1 MPNPRTPLAKAK
13 LTGADKTHPE
23 RFKKRTEPKVSGEP
37 VGSPPAHLSKTA
49 KQVWKEAV
57 SDMGWLG
64 REDRL
69 ALENLANAVG
79 QARDLVKLGEMIP
92 ASMLAAINTAI
103 GKIGASPTDRGK
115 VFQQPDTEDDD
126 DPFKQF
132 MQ

>member
-1 MPNPRTPLAKAK
+1 MARPQTPLAKAK
-13 LTGADKTHPE
+13 LTGQDKKHPD
-23 RFKKRTEPKVSGEP
+23 RFKKRSEPPVSGEP
-37 VGSPPAHLSKTA
+37 IGNPPAHLSKTA

-57 SDMGWLG
+57 ADMGWLG

-69 ALENLANAVG
+69 ALENLCNAVG

-115 VFQQPDTEDDD
+115 VFQPGSDTEED

>member
-1 MPNPRTPLAKAK
+1 MARPQTPLAKAK
-13 LTGADKTHPE
+13 LTGQDKKHPD
-23 RFKKRTEPKVSGEP
+23 RFKKRSEPKLSGAP
-37 VGSPPAHLSKTA
+37 VGNPPAHLSKSA

-57 SDMGWLG
+57 SDMGWLT

-69 ALENLANAVG
+69 ALENLSNAVG
-79 QARDLVKLGEMIP
+79 QARDLVKLGELIP

-115 VFQQPDTEDDD
+115 VFQQTNDEDED
-126 DPFKQF
+126 DPFKRF

>member
-1 MPNPRTPLAKAK
+1 MPRPQTPLSKAK
-13 LTGADKTHPE
+13 LTGADKKHPD
-23 RFKKRTEPKVSGEP
+23 RFKKRNEPQLSGDP
-37 VGSPPAHLSKTA
+37 VGNPPAYLSKAA

-57 SDMGWLG
+57 ADMGWLG

-69 ALENLANAVG
+69 ALENLSNAVG

-115 VFQQPDTEDDD
+115 VFQGNSDPAEDN
-126 DPFKQF
+126 PFGQF